1 MQDQNQQAFRKK
13 LPIPLVLLITVGTV
27 VLLFTFGAIKYGW
40 LFLKAQQITN
50 AARQGARMATLP
62 DINVIVDIIRQ
73 QDKPID
79 LMDSVPDDRP
89 DIDRKEQLIP
99 DDHPDIAKIDNWKL
113 QPLLPEASCSC
124 RMDDLV

>member
-1 MQDQNQQAFRKK
+1 MQVQNQQVFRKK
-13 LPIPLVLLITVGTV
+13 LPIPLILLFIVGV
-27 VLLFTFGAIKYGW
+27 VMLLFTFGAIKYGW

-62 DINVIVDIIRQ
+62 DINVIIDIIRQ
-73 QDKPID
+73 HDKPID
-79 LMDSVPDDRP
+79 LMDSVPDDR
-89 DIDRKEQLIP
+89 
-99 DDHPDIAKIDNWKL
+99 PDIAKIDNWKL